1 MEKNTKSIKLFL
13 VLALVGIF
21 LMGSVAAFGDREKV
35 YQTSNSYNHFSQ
47 THNSYNNYGMNNRVS
62 TPTRTSYIISWN
74 DRPSYSCD
82 GIHCSYGKPTVV
94 NYKQHATQ
102 KTKEDFVETYIKE
115 YSVSVTNKERTG
127 RYYTVQFN
135 FIDKNGYKFTQ
146 SMTQYLKDGE
156 RKKFDY
162 KDIQFERH
170 KITDWGYKIIEEDY

>member
-1 MEKNTKSIKLFL
+1 MGVFFI
-13 VLALVGIF
+13 
-21 LMGSVAAFGDREKV
+21 GSVAAFGNYGKV
-35 YQTSNSYNHFSQ
+35 YQTGHNHKHTEKTYTQ
-47 THNSYNNYGMNNRVS
+47 YIGMDRV
-62 TPTRTSYIISWN
+62 TNPPRTSYNYNFDKGSSYAPTHIS
-74 DRPSYSCD
+74 
-82 GIHCSYGKPTVV
+82 TV

-102 KTKEDFVETYIKE
+102 KTREDFVGTYVKD

-135 FIDKNGYKFTQ
+135 FIDKNGYEFTQ

-170 KITDWGYKIIEEDY
+170 EITDWGYKIIEEDY